1 MQGPNRR
8 QSEEDAEG
16 TASSW
21 EVTLPQVPE
30 KDGAQLLRGFSALGS
45 RITRELLKTLLSN
58 PTPTN
63 QVRIPECR
71 TQAPVFVR
79 ALR

>member
-1 MQGPNRR
+1 MGRGAEAWETWGAAFEGLAVNREDALGVQGPNRR

-30 KDGAQLLRGFSALGS
+30 KDSARGSAPAGLFSSQL
-45 RITRELLKTLLSN
+45 
-58 PTPTN
+58 
-63 QVRIPECR
+63 
-71 TQAPVFVR
+71 
-79 ALR
+79 